1 MRVLFASSEIYPLAK
16 TGGLADVSGAL
27 PRALFDLG
35 VDIHLIMPGYPQ
47 ALARASNSRVAIE
60 FTAGDRDLTTRLI
73 EARMPDSRLPVW
85 LVDCPALYDRP
96 GTPYQDEH
104 GSDWPDNAARFAHF
118 SAVAARLALGGLLPG
133 WRADVVHANDWHAG
147 LLPVQLAA
155 SGEERPATLFTIHNL
170 AYQGLFPSSLLP
182 DLDLP
187 PGLFTPEGI
196 EFHGQISFLKAGI
209 QFSDRLTT
217 VSPSY
222 AREILTPEH
231 GCGLDGL
238 LRNRA
243 AQLSGILNG
252 VDYHIWDPARDV
264 HLAANYRA
272 DDLSGKR
279 LCKAE
284 LQREL
289 GLAVEPDIPLVVW
302 ISRITHQKMGDILLD
317 ALPEL
322 LEQDVQLALLG
333 QGDSILETRL
343 RDAARGYPGR
353 MSARIGY
360 EEALAHR
367 FYAGGDVLLHPSRF
381 EPCGLTPLYA
391 LRYGTLPVVRH
402 VGGLLDTIVDAD
414 EQSIRREAAN
424 GFGFQDASARAM
436 LDCLGRAL
444 SLHEQPLVWRKL
456 QRIAISQEFS
466 WNGAAGRYTDL
477 YRELARPDGGDIS
490 PREPDPMTLSPTP
503 ELTEAARVSL

>member
-1 MRVLFASSEIYPLAK
+1 MRVLFVASEIYPLAK

-35 VDIHLIMPGYPQ
+35 IDIQLIMPGYPQ
-47 ALARASNSRVAIE
+47 ALARVSNGRVAVE
-60 FTAGDRDLTTRLI
+60 FTAEDRAVTTRLI
-73 EARMPDSRLPVW
+73 EAHMPDSGLPVW
-85 LVDCPALYDRP
+85 LVDCPRLCDRP

-104 GSDWPDNAARFAHF
+104 GADWPDNAARFAHF
-118 SAVAARLALGGLLPG
+118 SAVAARLARGDLLPG

-147 LLPVQLAA
+147 LLPVPLAA
-155 SGEERPATLFTIHNL
+155 AGQERPAALFTIHNL
-170 AYQGLFPSSLLP
+170 AYQGLFPGALLP

-187 PGLFTPEGI
+187 PRLFTAEGI

-217 VSPSY
+217 VSPTY

-238 LRNRA
+238 FRHLA
-243 AQLSGILNG
+243 AQLSGMLNG
-252 VDYHIWDPARDV
+252 VDYETWDPARDR
-264 HLAANYRA
+264 HLSYRA

-279 LCKAE
+279 LCKAQ

-289 GLAVEPDIPLVVW
+289 GLATEPDIPLIVW
-302 ISRITHQKMGDILLD
+302 ISRITHQKMADILLD

-322 LEQDVQLALLG
+322 LERDVQLALLG
-333 QGDSILETRL
+333 QGDPVLEALL
-343 RDAARGYPGR
+343 RDMTLRYPGR
-353 MSARIGY
+353 MSVRIGY

-402 VGGLLDTIVDAD
+402 VGGLLDTIFDAD
-414 EQSIRREAAN
+414 EQSIRGEAAN
-424 GFGFQDASARAM
+424 GFGFREASAGGM
-436 LDCLGRAL
+436 LAWLGRAL
-444 SLHEQPLVWRKL
+444 SLHAQPVVWRKL
-456 QRIAISQEFS
+456 QRLAMSQAFGWE
-466 WNGAAGRYTDL
+466 GAADRYREL
-477 YRELARPDGGDIS
+477 YREIARPNVVLS
-490 PREPDPMTLSPTP
+490 SREQDLTTLAPAS
-503 ELTEAARVSL
+503 ELNEVAQAGF